1 MRLNRMQRNTQSNH
15 RKHLT
20 LGKEL
25 TAEFNPTGYS
35 RKFLDKL
42 EGVALQKFEVW
53 PEQLF
58 NAVDAGN
65 LVGKGLLL
73 SVVDARG
80 AQEADARLQTPILT
94 NPLMAPLCKELQKHP
109 LVIECAKHLR
119 AYLPRKAASG
129 FQFVPTD
136 LWKGRI
142 EKDVFGVRLARE
154 SLKSTTTL
162 IKLTI
167 FLFPPVDAAT
177 RAERDQDDEQLL
189 LAESIIARPGAT
201 LPLKLLA
208 VISQEDKA
216 RIWEHMTWGDT
227 SCEDGLDIF
236 LGLFGLDRG
245 VLQGDPLFVDFMT
258 AFTAHLDSWRSGGE
272 IKQTMLLK
280 AWCPGADVLM
290 DEAVAFK
297 HYLFDFFDDNLDMLV
312 ALRLRMGVER
322 ATECAR
328 TAFAYFDH
336 RAECQARYTADFH
349 NQLARPCPACGKPQ
363 DVNHGYACACQ
374 GPELPRAPQNTANQN
389 AKETM
394 TPTVT
399 APSLRR
405 NKNVQ
410 TAFQPLCT
418 KRQAC
423 CPKKHVANAAPQAA
437 ASQSTPRVPSKGH
450 ATGEQKKKKCKE
462 TDLAM
467 IRLRDLSSR
476 RTHVGQ
482 AEEDHID
489 SQAATS
495 RSRRS
500 RRSMPQGDPKLAR
513 LLAAGE
519 VFCQEELEQPSDA
532 ADAD

>member
-1 MRLNRMQRNTQSNH
+1 
-15 RKHLT
+15 
-20 LGKEL
+20 
-25 TAEFNPTGYS
+25 
-35 RKFLDKL
+35 
-42 EGVALQKFEVW
+42 
-53 PEQLF
+53 
-58 NAVDAGN
+58 
-65 LVGKGLLL
+65 
-73 SVVDARG
+73 
-80 AQEADARLQTPILT
+80 
-94 NPLMAPLCKELQKHP
+94 
-109 LVIECAKHLR
+109 
-119 AYLPRKAASG
+119 
-129 FQFVPTD
+129 
-136 LWKGRI
+136 
-142 EKDVFGVRLARE
+142 
-154 SLKSTTTL
+154 
-162 IKLTI
+162 
-167 FLFPPVDAAT
+167 LFPPVDAAT
-177 RAERDQDDEQLL
+177 RAERDQDDEQILL
-189 LAESIIARPGAT
+189 VESIIARPRAT
-201 LPLKLLA
+201 LPLKSLA

-236 LGLFGLDRG
+236 LWLFGLDRG

-312 ALRLRMGVER
+312 ALRLRMGVQR

-363 DVNHGYACACQ
+363 EVNDGYACACQ
-374 GPELPRAPQNTANQN
+374 GPELPRVPQNTANQN
-389 AKETM
+389 AKETT

-410 TAFQPLCT
+410 TAFQPVCT
-418 KRQAC
+418 KRQAH
-423 CPKKHVANAAPQAA
+423 CPKKHAANAAPQAA

-450 ATGEQKKKKCKE
+450 GTGGQKKKKCKE

-476 RTHVGQ
+476 RTHVEQ

-519 VFCQEELEQPSDA
+519 VFCQEELEQPSDV